1 MDIIS
6 ILGTVVGCI
15 GLMVAFWQ
23 YRKTKSLED
32 NIRAHNWFMY
42 QRVNNTNG
50 TTQIAL
56 DLYKKKHQSGI
67 DIEVLEQLA
76 RADSCGQELFKEI
89 IKQIHMHE
97 PSFTQA
103 DFERWKREG
112 KLSDSKFN
120 LFLQF
125 STNAEMKEKDTTG
138 N

>member
-6 ILGTVVGCI
+6 ILGTIVGCI
-15 GLMVAFWQ
+15 GLIVAFWQ

-56 DLYKKKHQSGI
+56 DLYKKRHQSGI
-67 DIEVLEQLA
+67 DLDVLEQLA

-97 PSFTQA
+97 PSFTEK

-125 STNAEMKEKDTTG
+125 STDAEMKVINKSTE
-138 N
+138 